1 MAENIPSESLIEFV
15 RRYPVILQRY
25 RRQYR
30 LRRGIGFIL
39 LALWMAFLLPF
50 LFKPGAAPVSLS
62 GIGQFLAAQILFFL
76 LVVIFM
82 GAAEEKE
89 RQAESV
95 EEVKSI
101 CDVFRSEAQ
110 YILILRSFD
119 SKLVSEKVERV
130 TEVEREATR
139 LVRGE
144 LIPTGKKYTVHDRDA
159 VRDDNVVSFVIAAA
173 LDLHVFTIN
182 KNPEKLSAK
191 PVSIISTP
199 EQWWSAFE
207 VLAKGACLIV
217 IVPELSASLLEEI
230 RSVMALHREKAIIL
244 MPSSVEDNTLR
255 SDVWLTGFTR
265 RQRWEEIRPQI
276 PLDLPEYT
284 ETGAIIILA
293 DADQLPITHAYD
305 QGVFEGIVRSHQ
317 QQGTPAATALA
328 TLHDTHLLT
337 LTIGELERRANQ
349 LR

>member
-1 MAENIPSESLIEFV
+1 VPKSGGQLQLHLSRSESLG
-15 RRYPVILQRY
+15 
-25 RRQYR
+25 
-30 LRRGIGFIL
+30 GIFTEVG
-39 LALWMAFLLPF
+39 
-50 LFKPGAAPVSLS
+50 
-62 GIGQFLAAQILFFL
+62 
-76 LVVIFM
+76 
-82 GAAEEKE
+82 E
-89 RQAESV
+89 AESV

-101 CDVFRSEAQ
+101 CDLFRSEVP
-110 YILILRSFD
+110 YILVLRSFD
-119 SKLVSEKVERV
+119 SKLVSETVERV

-144 LIPTGKKYTVHDRDA
+144 LIPTGRKYTVYDRDA

-217 IVPELSASLLEEI
+217 IVPELSASLLKEI
-230 RSVMALHREKAIIL
+230 GSVMALHREKAIFL
-244 MPSSVEDNTLR
+244 MPSSVEDKAQP
-255 SDVWLTGFTR
+255 SEVWLTGLTR
-265 RQRWEEIRPQI
+265 RQRWEEIKPQI

-284 ETGAIIILA
+284 EAGAIIMLS
-293 DADQLPITHAYD
+293 DVDQLPTTEAYD
-305 QGVFEGIVRSHQ
+305 PAVFEGIVRSHQ
-317 QQGTPAATALA
+317 QQGTLAATALA
-328 TLHDTHLLT
+328 KLHDTHLLT